1 LSPTCNLPTATLEA
15 TRIDPQPDGSV
26 NEEPVGSSLDDNG
39 NTFRVVDCKY
49 QYNLAIPILPGKGT
63 YKVEIQIGGTTVGTA
78 QFDLK

>member
-1 LSPTCNLPTATLEA
+1 MTTETRSESSTA
-15 TRIDPQPDGSV
+15 
-26 NEEPVGSSLDDNG
+26 
-39 NTFRVVDCKY
+39 Y